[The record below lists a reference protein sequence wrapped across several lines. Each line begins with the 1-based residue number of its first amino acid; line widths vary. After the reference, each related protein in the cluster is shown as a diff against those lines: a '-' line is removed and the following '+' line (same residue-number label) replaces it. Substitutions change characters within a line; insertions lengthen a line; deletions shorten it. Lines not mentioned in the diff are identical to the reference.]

1 MLLNIIHVII
11 LASTFLYMF
20 NTAQFAQTRL
30 VALVPLG
37 MLLVDICSMRA
48 DFLSVPALAVL
59 LAAARITVLLCCVG
73 AMRADRRM
81 ARARKR
87 ANLRRRMVMRTA
99 AIANVN
105 YTQSHVQYA

>member
-1 MLLNIIHVII
+1 MLLNIFHVSI
-11 LASTFLYMF
+11 LAGTFLYMF

-37 MLLVDICSMRA
+37 MLLADVCSIRA

-59 LAAARITVLLCCVG
+59 LAAARIMVLVCCVG

-87 ANLRRRMVMRTA
+87 ANLRARMVMRTTA
-99 AIANVN
+99 MLDSTCA
-105 YTQSHVQYA
+105 QPRVQYA